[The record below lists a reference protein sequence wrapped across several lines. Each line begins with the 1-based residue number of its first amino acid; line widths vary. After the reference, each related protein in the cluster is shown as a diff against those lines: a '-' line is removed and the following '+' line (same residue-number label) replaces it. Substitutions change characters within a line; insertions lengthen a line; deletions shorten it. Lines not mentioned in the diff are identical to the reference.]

1 MDQFARI
8 VVGYHGCTEEFAREL
23 LLGNL
28 PIREWRPSA
37 NVWDWL
43 GHGIYFWEHSPER
56 ALRWARERYRTRG
69 QIASVIGGV
78 VQLGRCFDLLNEEVT
93 AILAD
98 RYHEL
103 ARTFADEGR
112 SLPRNR
118 GRQGKRRDL
127 DCLVINHCLDELQK
141 TGTEYDTVRGAFLEG
156 KPAYPGAGF
165 SRESHIPIAVRN
177 SACILRLLADLHS
190 STSPCPVKQLP
201 SFPRSEAVI
210 F

>member
-8 VVGYHGCTEEFAREL
+8 VVGYHGCTDEFAREL
-23 LLGNL
+23 LLGTL
-28 PIREWRPSA
+28 PISEWRPSA

-56 ALRWARERYRTRG
+56 ALRWTRERYRTRG
-69 QIASVIGGV
+69 QIPSVLGAV
-78 VQLGRCFDLLNEEVT
+78 VQLGRCFDLLNEAFT

-98 RYHEL
+98 RYHKV

-112 SLPRNR
+112 PLPRNR

-127 DCLVINHCLDELQK
+127 DCLVINDCLEGFQK
-141 TGTEYDTVRGAFLEG
+141 TGAGYDTVRGAFLEG

-165 SRESHIPIAVRN
+165 SRESHIQIAVRN
-177 SACILRLLADLHS
+177 PACLLG
-190 STSPCPVKQLP
+190 
-201 SFPRSEAVI
+201 I
-210 F
+210 FRPPWLL